1 MQIPVISNL
10 RELSP
15 PPRRFLFFI
24 AFNVVSWQCIIGPA
38 MVLLARKIDMPPSW
52 VGFLNSFT
60 PFATL
65 LVVLTAPLIERWGPK
80 WVMFTAWFTRN
91 LVMCGVFL
99 MPLAIHYGGNRAGWF
114 VLMSATLGFCL
125 MRAAGAG
132 GWFPWL
138 HEVVPEEQRGTY
150 FSGESALTQL
160 INVLIMI
167 AQGLVL
173 MGDPGIG
180 RFLIVYA
187 MGIAA
192 GFISLIGMARIPGGR
207 GQKHDGAPRETFHAH
222 RAALADKRFLVF
234 VAVASMAFSATSW
247 LASAYV
253 LYLRDALHM
262 RPTIVM
268 ILGAAGSLGV
278 LITIRFWGRFADYSG
293 SGRAMCKALI
303 AYAVSALSF
312 LLLLPG
318 AAWTPY
324 GLAVAA
330 VLVSI
335 FGSAFY
341 IAAHRAM
348 LNYVPDEERVG
359 YTNLWTIG
367 TALSLGITPI
377 LVGAL
382 IDHLGLWGFRI
393 CFLTSGGMGVACAL
407 ACLWVVRDG
416 EPVDLSMK
424 RLLDPALP
432 LRTLVRIASITA
444 GLHESNR

>member
-10 RELSP
+10 RELSAE
-15 PPRRFLFFI
+15 PRRFLFFI
-24 AFNVVSWQCIIGPA
+24 AFNVVSWQCLIGSV
-38 MVLLARKIDMPPSW
+38 MVLLARQIDMPQSW

-60 PFATL
+60 PFTTI
-65 LVVLTAPLIERWGPK
+65 LVVFVAPLIERWGPK
-80 WVMFTAWFTRN
+80 PVMFTAWLTRN
-91 LVMCGVFL
+91 ILMCGVFL
-99 MPLAIHYGGNRAGWF
+99 MPVAIRYGGNRAGWY
-114 VLMSATLGFCL
+114 VLMGATLAFCIT
-125 MRAAGAG
+125 RAVGAG

-160 INVLIMI
+160 INVLIMA

-173 MGDPGIG
+173 MGNPGVG

-192 GFISLIGMARIPGGR
+192 GFVSLKWMARIPGGQGQRPGSISTDGR
-207 GQKHDGAPRETFHAH
+207 GTH

-234 VAVASMAFSATSW
+234 VAVAALAFSATSW

-253 LYLRDALHM
+253 LYLRDALLM
-262 RPTIVM
+262 QPAKVM

-278 LITIRFWGRFADYSG
+278 LVTIRFWGRFADRRG
-293 SGRAMCKALI
+293 SGRAMGGALVGHSLVAGI
-303 AYAVSALSF
+303 F
-312 LLLLPG
+312 LLLPTG
-318 AAWTPY
+318 AAWTLA
-324 GLAVAA
+324 GLVVAT
-330 VLVSI
+330 VFMTI
-335 FGSAFY
+335 FGAAFT

-348 LNYVPDEERVG
+348 LNYVPEEGRVG
-359 YTNLWTIG
+359 YTNLWTLGI
-367 TALSLGITPI
+367 ALSPGITAI
-377 LVGAL
+377 LAGAL
-382 IDHLGLWGFRI
+382 IEHLGLWGFRT
-393 CFLTSGGMGVACAL
+393 CFFLSGITGIVCAL

-416 EPVDLSMK
+416 DPYDFSMK

-432 LRTLVRIASITA
+432 LRTLVRIAWITA